1 MFTKRT
7 AQILVGLTSQ
17 EAERRTSAIGMVS
30 RIISRDGNSFAKA
43 VDPRKPDFRSDRV
56 NLTIVNGLVT
66 NADVG

>member
-17 EAERRTSAIGMVS
+17 EAERRTSASGMVS
-30 RIISRDGNSFAKA
+30 RIMSR
-43 VDPRKPDFRSDRV
+43 DRV